1 MQQLPDN
8 NRGWGDRSLLRVH
21 AALPSAPVLVATR
34 FSKALQNLGLHHERG
49 VKHNSCR
56 RPRFGQSLPS
66 LGPEGGTRDLSC
78 SLEWGPHPVV
88 DGWKGGRAVRPEVAS
103 SGKHHPWASLPACP
117 LQAQVGWLGGREP
130 ALWYTLA
137 VKQASAH
144 HTGSG
149 SASVLFPV
157 VLRPM

>member
-56 RPRFGQSLPS
+56 RPRFGQSLRS

-117 LQAQVGWLGGREP
+117 LQAHVRPRGEALSTGGGGDENPSPGGHRPHLVG
-130 ALWYTLA
+130 
-137 VKQASAH
+137 S
-144 HTGSG
+144 SD
-149 SASVLFPV
+149 
-157 VLRPM
+157 